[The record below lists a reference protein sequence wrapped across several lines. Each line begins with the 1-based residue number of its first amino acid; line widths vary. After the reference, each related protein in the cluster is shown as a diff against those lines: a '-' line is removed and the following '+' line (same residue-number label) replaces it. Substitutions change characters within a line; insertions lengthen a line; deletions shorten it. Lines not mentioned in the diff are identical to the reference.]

1 MKFGVV
7 EGIVLGMVSTDTWFL
22 KHKET
27 GEMLI
32 IDPAD
37 RADVIARQVKK
48 MEGTPKGVL
57 LTHGH
62 FDHMMAAEDLRNQ
75 YHIPIYAFEGEKELL
90 SNARTNLSG
99 NWAEACTL
107 EADYL
112 LKDNEN
118 INLAGFDIQVLHTPG
133 HTSGSCCY
141 YIKEEEL
148 LFSGDTLFAGSIGR
162 TDFPTSNPWQMKTS
176 LQRLLTQLP
185 GETIVCPGHGEQTTI
200 AYEKRYNPFA

>member
-7 EGIVLGMVSTDTWFL
+7 EGIVLGMVSTDTWLL

-37 RADVIARQVKK
+37 RADIIARQVKK
-48 MEGTPKGVL
+48 MEGIPKGVL

-75 YHIPIYAFEGEKELL
+75 YQIPIYALEGEKGLL
-90 SNARTNLSG
+90 SNARTNLSES
-99 NWAEACTL
+99 WAKACTL
-107 EADYL
+107 EADYW
-112 LKDNEN
+112 LKDNER
-118 INLAGFDIQVLHTPG
+118 IHAAGFDIQVLHTPG

-148 LFSGDTLFAGSIGR
+148 LFSGDTLFAGSVGR
-162 TDFPTSNPWQMKTS
+162 TDFQTSNPHQMKTS

-185 GETIVCPGHGEQTTI
+185 GETVVCPGHGEQTTI